1 MKKCHCGTKIFK
13 VFGKS
18 FVKVPIPWKK
28 PIFKTLKKFV
38 EKIPNGGYVISYF
51 QKYFFGFLANNDMY
65 FYVNLRFMLQ

>member
-1 MKKCHCGTKIFK
+1 
-13 VFGKS
+13 
-18 FVKVPIPWKK
+18 VPIPWKK